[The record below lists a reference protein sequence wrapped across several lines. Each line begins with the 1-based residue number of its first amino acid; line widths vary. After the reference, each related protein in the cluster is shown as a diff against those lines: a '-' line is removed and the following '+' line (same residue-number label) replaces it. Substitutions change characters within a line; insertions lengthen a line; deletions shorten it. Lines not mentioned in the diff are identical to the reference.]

1 MGREGGVPGGVPS
14 DVRDRGKDRGGK
26 GEISLGRR
34 EHARADGRGSAQG
47 GGRRREGT
55 GCEEWGEGTKR
66 VDRAGDRAR
75 KNGGQRRGER
85 APDAWVPRQG
95 QGGVARERAS
105 APHLHLGRLTPL
117 VPLAIAPSS
126 DKDREVEDP
135 PSGGDSARRGL
146 GPQTAVR
153 FARTRITRKGSS
165 PRRFSSPRARR
176 PSTAAMSSRVG
187 VGAEHVAAT
196 TASSGRRSP
205 MHSCAARERPHLRQ
219 PRCRGRSARS

>member
-34 EHARADGRGSAQG
+34 EHVRADGRGSAQG

-95 QGGVARERAS
+95 REGG
-105 APHLHLGRLTPL
+105 
-117 VPLAIAPSS
+117 
-126 DKDREVEDP
+126 
-135 PSGGDSARRGL
+135 
-146 GPQTAVR
+146 
-153 FARTRITRKGSS
+153 
-165 PRRFSSPRARR
+165 
-176 PSTAAMSSRVG
+176 
-187 VGAEHVAAT
+187 
-196 TASSGRRSP
+196 
-205 MHSCAARERPHLRQ
+205 
-219 PRCRGRSARS
+219 